1 MGPFIARAKFLQ
13 RGMHTRPLTQKQ
25 AASLSIVVV
34 VVVAFAQ
41 SALAEGSTRRM
52 RIVRES
58 RAAFG
63 TTAQVM
69 APAYTD
75 ADARMTSAHVESAFQ
90 EIARIERLVDE
101 RAAASALARVNA
113 NAGVAPIVVEPELF
127 ALVQEAMRVAR
138 LTQGAF
144 DPTFAAFEG
153 VWRFSPD
160 DPPAPSLD
168 DGTVDAGDAKD
179 GGVALVDAGVAP
191 PEAEAHVEVP
201 PSVPD
206 EKLRKR
212 FAELVN
218 HRDLVLDPAARSV
231 FLRKKG
237 MKVSLRGL
245 VRGYALDRAAALLE
259 SRGVGSFV
267 FTLGGDLVVRG
278 DKEGS
283 PWSIGIQDPRAAG
296 HFAALAMGP
305 GAVMTSGDYER
316 SFLEDGKRYHHIID
330 PRTGKPAVGTRS
342 VTIVAGDGLSA
353 DALATAVFVLGPK
366 EGLRLI
372 ERLPDTDAVIVTS
385 DNKVLISTGLR
396 ERLKWRPPTD
406 AP

>member
-1 MGPFIARAKFLQ
+1 
-13 RGMHTRPLTQKQ
+13 MHTGLHSHRR
-25 AASLSIVVV
+25 AAVLVL
-34 VVVAFAQ
+34 VVVAITG
-41 SALAEGSTRRM
+41 SALAEGGSRRM

-90 EIARIERLVDE
+90 EIARIERLVDD
-101 RAAASALARVNA
+101 RGAASALARVNA
-113 NAGVAPIVVEPELF
+113 NAGVAPVVVEPELF
-127 ALVQEAMRVAR
+127 ALVQEAVRVAR

-153 VWRFSPD
+153 VWRFSPE
-160 DPPAPSLD
+160 DPPPPSLE
-168 DGTVDAGDAKD
+168 GEVVDAGQASD
-179 GGVALVDAGVAP
+179 GGVADAGTALP
-191 PEAEAHVEVP
+191 DQPAHVEVP
-201 PSVPD
+201 PTVPD
-206 EKLRKR
+206 EKLRKH

-218 HRDLVLDPAARSV
+218 HRELVLDPAARSV

-278 DKEGS
+278 DKEGA
-283 PWSIGIQDPRAAG
+283 PWSIGIQDPRAPG
-296 HFAALAMGP
+296 HFAALPMGP

-316 SFLEDGKRYHHIID
+316 SFMEAGKRYHHIID
-330 PRTGKPAVGTRS
+330 PRTGKPAFGTRS

-396 ERLKWRPPTD
+396 DRLKWRPPTD